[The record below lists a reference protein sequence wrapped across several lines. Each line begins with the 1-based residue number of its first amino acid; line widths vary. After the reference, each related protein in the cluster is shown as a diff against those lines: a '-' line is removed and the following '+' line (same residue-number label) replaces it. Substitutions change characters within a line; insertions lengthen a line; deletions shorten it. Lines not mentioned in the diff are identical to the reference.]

1 MTVHDDE
8 FMKVYG
14 VSDVARQ
21 LAIPPGTVRQWEKS
35 LDGILEI
42 PRDDKGERYYTE
54 FEITALR
61 NIKAMRE
68 KKMSF
73 ASIKK
78 VLNNSEDVEG
88 AIAPSQTIMSQ
99 SQAIETIQ
107 NLEQTIH
114 NLNERIEGII
124 EASVRKEVA
133 KFSAVIEK
141 QQQFIEESIK
151 RRDQQLMETLSEIRE
166 GKKQAAATSWWRR
179 RFKKQK

>member
-42 PRDDKGERYYTE
+42 PRDNKGERYYTE
-54 FEITALR
+54 FEITTLR
-61 NIKAMRE
+61 NVKAMRE
-68 KKMSF
+68 KKISF
-73 ASIKK
+73 ASIKEI
-78 VLNNSEDVEG
+78 LNNPEG
-88 AIAPSQTIMSQ
+88 AQSSIVPSQTIMSQ
-99 SQAIETIQ
+99 SQAIEAIQ
-107 NLEQTIH
+107 NLEQAIH
-114 NLNERIEGII
+114 SLNERMESII
-124 EASVRKEVA
+124 EVSVQKEVA
-133 KFSAVIEK
+133 KLSEVIEK

-151 RRDQQLMETLSEIRE
+151 QRDQQLMETLSEIRE

-179 RFKKQK
+179 FKKQE